1 MTPPAALATIAARL
15 TDHLDVNPFLARL
28 TAADIVNDLTN
39 EGWTI
44 TTHDARPVAPRA
56 RESERLPDPTPEDHP
71 YHDPNAPHRPAQ
83 GDQAAV
89 LLRLDVLLDR
99 AERGVL
105 LPAEAALLRA
115 HLTNTPRAPAA

>member
-28 TAADIVNDLTN
+28 TAADIVNDLTT

-44 TTHDARPVAPRA
+44 TQAARPVAPRA
-56 RESERLPDPTPEDHP
+56 RDAERLPGSTPDDH
-71 YHDPNAPHRPAQ
+71 HHRHVNAPQRPAQ

-115 HLTNTPRAPAA
+115 HLTNAQRAPAA